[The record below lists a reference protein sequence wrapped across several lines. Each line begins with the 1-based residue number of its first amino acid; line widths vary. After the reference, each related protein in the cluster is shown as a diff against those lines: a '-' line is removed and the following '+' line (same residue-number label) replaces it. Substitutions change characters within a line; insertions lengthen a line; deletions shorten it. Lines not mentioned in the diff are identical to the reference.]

1 MSPVTGIMKAPG
13 SFCTFCEG
21 LTVGTELSGWEEGSS
36 FERDEDSGVTV
47 GVSLGTPVEGL
58 VTELVSGIDQLVVF
72 SSVLGWEDSG

>member
-36 FERDEDSGVTV
+36 SERDEDSG
-47 GVSLGTPVEGL
+47 

>member
-1 MSPVTGIMKAPG
+1 MKAPG

-36 FERDEDSGVTV
+36 FEGDEDSGVTV